1 MGGGHPSGAED
12 GPEVKAGA
20 DAPILDRGEGLG
32 QLPDRARHCRRNQNL
47 PRKPG
52 QHSENETHTKKE
64 KILLDGYR
72 AAGQQLTLLRAS
84 SAISPGPRWREAAGA
99 SALRRGLHAV
109 IDEALVLVV
118 EKDGEEVQGG
128 GRRVTQDEDGMCGEE
143 KGRAMAVGTAW
154 RAGLS
159 DSGPVA
165 CLLCQTACTGNRQIA
180 LHFLVLLCLSVVTAN
195 RLTDHVPVCL
205 DRSGSTE
212 SCLKE
217 SIA

>member
-1 MGGGHPSGAED
+1 MEGIPPERKTVLRSRPA
-12 GPEVKAGA
+12 PTPPFLTEVKGL
-20 DAPILDRGEGLG
+20 DSCPIALATVAAIKTFRE
-32 QLPDRARHCRRNQNL
+32 NQTNIQ
-47 PRKPG
+47 K
-52 QHSENETHTKKE
+52 TKHKKKEE

-99 SALRRGLHAV
+99 TALRRGLHAV

-195 RLTDHVPVCL
+195 RLTGHVPVCL
-205 DRSGSTE
+205 DGSGSTE

-217 SIA
+217 NIA